1 MSTSSTN
8 SRISGS
14 TSISLPVCLLHSHL
28 GHVTLELLRSSPEIN
43 LLQLRPPDA
52 ATRAAMLHNKA
63 VETNTQSKE
72 KPSRRERRQKHQELR
87 AAVPSTLV
95 LCVIG
100 GDCRGNQLTGDAAA
114 ADAVTRWKTFLSES
128 HATPKP
134 PESSRLWLQV
144 QQSRLLDIR
153 CALTMHSVV
162 TDTQTRDEREAE
174 WWWESHLFVIPPPPL
189 RLLVTQQP
197 KSTQD
202 LQDVVGKSTGASQ
215 VG

>member
-1 MSTSSTN
+1 M
-8 SRISGS
+8 
-14 TSISLPVCLLHSHL
+14 
-28 GHVTLELLRSSPEIN
+28 
-43 LLQLRPPDA
+43 LQLQPPDA

-72 KPSRRERRQKHQELR
+72 KPSRRERRQKHHELG
-87 AAVPSTLV
+87 AAAPSTLV

-100 GDCRGNQLTGDAAA
+100 GDCRGNQLTGDAAAVA

-144 QQSRLLDIR
+144 QQSRLLAIR
-153 CALTMHSVV
+153 CALTMHGVV

-174 WWWESHLFVIPPPPL
+174 WWRESHLFVIPPLPE
-189 RLLVTQQP
+189 VAG
-197 KSTQD
+197 D
-202 LQDVVGKSTGASQ
+202 AAA
-215 VG
+215 